1 MKKTLKILG
10 IIVLVLIALY
20 LLSIPYL
27 RSKNVVKET
36 MFYTPTKYDSKNIFN
51 QLDEK
56 YLTHIK
62 KDSIDFV
69 ANKFIST
76 MNEDSVKLNQTV
88 LKRKFQKFEK
98 NSNSEFYSITPKVYK
113 KAGIY
118 MLGNQFNIFNML
130 DNLTELS
137 KKDSVQIYV
146 IVYSGNG
153 YSQGD
158 SKFSTQFKINQKF
171 FEFVN
176 SSNSVDFVVGHSL
189 GTVFATKLATDNK
202 IPKLALL
209 APASN
214 IDDVA
219 EYFIGLAP
227 FWAKPYFNFSEI
239 KKSDFAKVGNSSEN
253 IKNYNG
259 NLILSH
265 GTKDENL
272 PFSMSEKIY
281 ENSKSKEKTLIKI
294 ENGDHYAPLVDENWT
309 KLILKLK

>member
-10 IIVLVLIALY
+10 IILTVLFALY
-20 LLSIPYL
+20 LFSIPYL
-27 RSKNVVKET
+27 RSKNVVQET

-56 YLTHIK
+56 YITNIK
-62 KDSIDFV
+62 KDSILFV
-69 ANKFIST
+69 ANKFISST
-76 MNEDSVKLNQTV
+76 KIDSVKLNQTI
-88 LKRKFQKFEK
+88 LKREFQKFEK
-98 NSNSEFYSITPKVYK
+98 NSKSEFYTITPKIYK

-130 DNLTELS
+130 DDLTELS
-137 KKDSVQIYV
+137 KKDSIKIYV
-146 IVYSGNG
+146 LVYNGNG
-153 YSQGD
+153 YSKGD
-158 SKFSTQFKINQKF
+158 SNFSTQFKINQKF
-171 FEFVN
+171 YEFIN
-176 SSNSVDFVVGHSL
+176 SSTSVDFVVGHSL

-219 EYFIGLAP
+219 DYFISLAP
-227 FWAKPYFNFSEI
+227 FWAKLYFNFSEI
-239 KKSDFAKVGNSSEN
+239 KKSEFSKEANSSEN
-253 IKNYNG
+253 IKNYFG
-259 NLILSH
+259 KLILLH

-281 ENSKSKEKTLIKI
+281 ENSKSKDKTLIKI

>member
-10 IIVLVLIALY
+10 IILFVLIALY
-20 LLSIPYL
+20 LFSIPYL

-36 MFYTPTKYDSKNIFN
+36 MFYTPTKYDNKDIFN
-51 QLDEK
+51 QLDAK
-56 YLTHIK
+56 YLTYIT
-62 KDSIDFV
+62 KDSIVFA
-69 ANKFIST
+69 ANKFISST
-76 MNEDSVKLNQTV
+76 KEDSIKLNQTI
-88 LKRKFQKFEK
+88 LKRKFQEFER
-98 NSNSEFYSITPKVYK
+98 NSKSEFYTLTPKAYK

-130 DNLTELS
+130 DDLTELS
-137 KKDSVQIYV
+137 KKDSVKIYV
-146 IVYSGNG
+146 IVYNGNG
-153 YSQGD
+153 YSKGD
-158 SKFSTQFKINQKF
+158 SNFLTQFKINQKF
-171 FEFVN
+171 YENVN
-176 SSNSVDFVVGHSL
+176 SINSVDFVVGHSL

-219 EYFIGLAP
+219 DYFIGLAP

-239 KKSDFAKVGNSSEN
+239 EKSEFSKEGNNSEN
-253 IKNYNG
+253 IKNYFG
-259 NLILSH
+259 KLILLH

-281 ENSKSKEKTLIKI
+281 ENSKSKDKTLIKI
-294 ENGDHYAPLVDENWT
+294 EDGDHYAPLVDENWT

>member
-10 IIVLVLIALY
+10 IILTVLFTLY
-20 LLSIPYL
+20 LFSIPYL

-56 YLTHIK
+56 YITNIK
-62 KDSIDFV
+62 KDSILFV
-69 ANKFIST
+69 ANKFISST
-76 MNEDSVKLNQTV
+76 KIDSVKLNQTI
-88 LKRKFQKFEK
+88 LKREFQKFKK
-98 NSNSEFYSITPKVYK
+98 NSKSEFYTITPKIYK

-130 DNLTELS
+130 DDLTELS
-137 KKDSVQIYV
+137 KKDSIKIYV
-146 IVYSGNG
+146 IVYNGNG
-153 YSQGD
+153 YSKGD
-158 SKFSTQFKINQKF
+158 SNFSTQFKINQKF
-171 FEFVN
+171 YEFIN
-176 SSNSVDFVVGHSL
+176 SSTSVDFVVGHSL

-219 EYFIGLAP
+219 DYFIGLAP
-227 FWAKPYFNFSEI
+227 FWAKLYFNFSEI
-239 KKSDFAKVGNSSEN
+239 KKSEFSKEANSSEN
-253 IKNYNG
+253 IKNYFG
-259 NLILSH
+259 KLILLH

-281 ENSKSKEKTLIKI
+281 ENSKSKDKTLIKI

>member
-1 MKKTLKILG
+1 
-10 IIVLVLIALY
+10 
-20 LLSIPYL
+20 
-27 RSKNVVKET
+27 
-36 MFYTPTKYDSKNIFN
+36 
-51 QLDEK
+51 
-56 YLTHIK
+56 
-62 KDSIDFV
+62 
-69 ANKFIST
+69 
-76 MNEDSVKLNQTV
+76 
-88 LKRKFQKFEK
+88 
-98 NSNSEFYSITPKVYK
+98 
-113 KAGIY
+113 
-118 MLGNQFNIFNML
+118 ML

-146 IVYSGNG
+146 IVYNGNG

>member
-1 MKKTLKILG
+1 MKKALKILG
-10 IIVLVLIALY
+10 IILVVLIALY

-36 MFYTPTKYDSKNIFN
+36 MFYTPTKYDNKNIFN

-62 KDSIDFV
+62 KDSIIFV
-69 ANKFIST
+69 ANRFISST
-76 MNEDSVKLNQTV
+76 KEDSIKLNQTV
-88 LKRKFQKFEK
+88 LKRKFKNFEK
-98 NSNSEFYSITPKVYK
+98 NSNSEFYTITPKVYK

-118 MLGNQFNIFNML
+118 MLGNQFNVFNML
-130 DNLTELS
+130 DDLTELS
-137 KKDSVQIYV
+137 KKDSVKIYV
-146 IVYSGNG
+146 IVYNGNG
-153 YSQGD
+153 YSKGD
-158 SKFSTQFKINQKF
+158 SNFSTQFEINQKF
-171 FEFVN
+171 FEFVKN
-176 SSNSVDFVVGHSL
+176 SNSVDFVIGHSL

-309 KLILKLK
+309 KLMLKLK